1 MPSFDARVIQ
11 QPGCTKRRLVE
22 NEAEG
27 ESAAKRLFL
36 ERETFEP
43 ITSSGVRRRKYP
55 TISLANNVEAVKKIQ
70 AILDLVAMSLL
81 AIPFME
87 VKKERS
93 ERERPESISEV
104 KKKLE
109 GCCYKKTDE
118 VLLDL
123 ENIFSAENKE
133 DQEMN
138 LFIGAEECQ
147 RKFVISAEEREQWGK
162 KLRRDLST
170 WVETTFVD
178 EAAFQQPVHSKILS
192 ALTRRFPHVSQD
204 QLKVRSCQV
213 AESKDTEKWKSVLQ
227 KVNEVNANNTPG
239 VAYKKYRFF
248 PSSKQHEFD
257 DEEHLVHKSIAGY
270 QFHKMISKWSDP
282 ASSIPVPLRTVS
294 NPSDA
299 IAHID
304 YIKNSKLEKIYEDQ
318 KERFLQENKDVKEV
332 LLFHGTSAS
341 CVESILKTNF
351 QIDHLPVQQTNQ
363 NDVRDKKMM
372 FGRGVY
378 FSEIP
383 AVSLMY
389 GNGLILCKVLLGN
402 CQEYRPVASGEQ
414 PDIPEGFDSRQV
426 ITKDGSS
433 VIHVARN
440 TSQILPYCVIQLKN
454 DAISSD
460 YRKPCPTLPA
470 VHFTMPTTAKVIK
483 ADPPSQVCREDQI
496 EKTLKAH
503 TTPINPKITMKISL
517 CQSSGGAKASTP
529 ELSSCPVCLESLL
542 TGVVALPC
550 LHKMHET
557 CAKEAID
564 LGQAG
569 PGCLQ
574 CPECQAVH
582 GVRTGNQPLTG
593 DMTWTTITTS
603 LPGHPGQGTIVIRYR
618 MEGGVQGKEHPR
630 PGRAF
635 QAPGFPR
642 MAYLPDSDQGR
653 TVLSLL
659 SKAFRR
665 RLIFTVGASLTSG
678 QEDCVTWAGIHHK
691 TKMTED
697 EHGFPDLGYLHR
709 VMEELKERGVVVED
723 AAVEDISVV
732 NRIKIESN
740 YEDNKGH
747 NWNPKI
753 KTEQVGQRCKPSRA
767 LTIQP
772 ERRGTD
778 RKKEGSHHILVC
790 QS

>member
-1 MPSFDARVIQ
+1 MPRSSFDARCPTVIQ
-11 QPGCTKRRLVE
+11 KPGCTKRRLVE
-22 NEAEG
+22 KQADG
-27 ESAAKRLFL
+27 QSAAKRLFL
-36 ERETFEP
+36 ETETFEP
-43 ITSSGVRRRKYP
+43 ITSTGLRRRKYP
-55 TISLANNVEAVKKIQ
+55 TISLDDNEEAVKKIQ
-70 AILDLVAMSLL
+70 AILDLVGMSLL
-81 AIPFME
+81 AIPFMAQ
-87 VKKERS
+87 KKERS

-104 KKKLE
+104 KKKLQR
-109 GCCYKKTDE
+109 GCYKKTDE
-118 VLLDL
+118 VLGDL

-133 DQEMN
+133 DQEIN
-138 LFIGAEECQ
+138 LFIESEECQ
-147 RKFVISAEEREQWGK
+147 RKFVISAEEKEEWGK
-162 KLRRDLST
+162 KLRRDLSA

-178 EAAFQQPVHSKILS
+178 EAAFQKPVHSKILN
-192 ALTRRFPHVSQD
+192 ALKRRFPHVSQD
-204 QLKVRSCQV
+204 QLKVRSCEV

-248 PSSKQHEFD
+248 PTSKQHEFD
-257 DEEHLVHKSIAGY
+257 DEEYLVHKTIAGY

-282 ASSIPVPLRTVS
+282 TSSIPVPLRTVS

-304 YIKNSKLEKIYEDQ
+304 YIKNPKLEKIYEAQ
-318 KERFLQENKDVKEV
+318 KERFLQENKDAKEV

-351 QIDHLPVQQTNQ
+351 QIDHLPVQQTSQ

-378 FSEIP
+378 FSELP
-383 AVSLMY
+383 AFSLMY

-402 CQEYRPVASGEQ
+402 CQDYRPVASGEQ

-460 YRKPCPTLPA
+460 YRKPCPTLPV

-483 ADPPSQVCREDQI
+483 ADTPSQLCREDQI
-496 EKTLKAH
+496 KKTLKAY

-517 CQSSGGAKASTP
+517 CQSTGDAKASTP
-529 ELSSCPVCLESLL
+529 ELSSCPVCLESLKYPE
-542 TGVVALPC
+542 VVALPC
-550 LHKMHET
+550 AHKMHKT
-557 CAKEAID
+557 CAKEVID
-564 LGQAG
+564 FGQAG

-593 DMTWTTITTS
+593 DMTWTTITSS

-630 PGRAF
+630 PGRAY
-635 QAPGFPR
+635 QALGFPR
-642 MAYLPDSDQGR
+642 MAYLPDSDEGR

-665 RLIFTVGASLTSG
+665 RLIFTVGGSLTSG
-678 QEDCVTWAGIHHK
+678 QEDCITWAGIHHK

-709 VMEELKERGVVVED
+709 VTEELKERGVVVED
-723 AAVEDISVV
+723 AAVEDIGIV
-732 NRIKIESN
+732 NRIKAESN
-740 YEDNKGH
+740 KSHD
-747 NWNPKI
+747 WSPK
-753 KTEQVGQRCKPSRA
+753 KEKDCKPRGA
-767 LTIQP
+767 LTIQS
-772 ERRGTD
+772 ERR
-778 RKKEGSHHILVC
+778 ES
-790 QS
+790 

>member
-1 MPSFDARVIQ
+1 MPSTSFDRRCTTVIQ

-22 NEAEG
+22 NQADG
-27 ESAAKRLFL
+27 QSAAKRLFL
-36 ERETFEP
+36 ETETFEP
-43 ITSSGVRRRKYP
+43 ITSNGLRRRKYP
-55 TISLANNVEAVKKIQ
+55 TISLDDNEEAVKKIE

-81 AIPFME
+81 AIPFMAE
-87 VKKERS
+87 KKERS
-93 ERERPESISEV
+93 QRERPESISEV
-104 KKKLE
+104 RKKLQR
-109 GCCYKKTDE
+109 GCYKRTDE
-118 VLLDL
+118 VLVDL
-123 ENIFSAENKE
+123 ENIFSAENKK
-133 DQEMN
+133 DQEIS
-138 LFIGAEECQ
+138 LFIGAKECQ
-147 RKFVISAEEREQWGK
+147 GKFVISAEEREEWGR
-162 KLRRDLST
+162 KLRRDLLAT
-170 WVETTFVD
+170 VETTFVD
-178 EAAFQQPVHSKILS
+178 ESAFQKPVHSKILN
-192 ALTRRFPHVSQD
+192 ALKRRFPYVSHD
-204 QLKVRSCQV
+204 QLKMRSSQV

-239 VAYKKYRFF
+239 AAYKKYRFF
-248 PSSKQHEFD
+248 PTSKQHEFD

-304 YIKNSKLEKIYEDQ
+304 YIKNPKLEKIYEAQ
-318 KERFLQENKDVKEV
+318 KERFLQENKDVREV

-351 QIDHLPVQQTNQ
+351 QIDHLPVQQTSQ

-378 FSEIP
+378 FSELP

-402 CQEYRPVASGEQ
+402 CQDYRPVASGEQ

-454 DAISSD
+454 DSISSD
-460 YRKPCPTLPA
+460 YRKPCPTFP
-470 VHFTMPTTAKVIK
+470 VTHFTTMPTAAKVIK
-483 ADPPSQVCREDQI
+483 ADPPSQLCREDQI
-496 EKTLKAH
+496 KQTLNAY
-503 TTPINPKITMKISL
+503 TTPNNPKITMKISL
-517 CQSSGGAKASTP
+517 CQSTGGAKASTP
-529 ELSSCPVCLESLL
+529 ELSSCPVCLETLV

-550 LHKMHET
+550 GHKMHKT
-557 CAKEAID
+557 CAKEVVD

-603 LPGHPGQGTIVIRYR
+603 LPGHPGQGTIVIQYR

-630 PGRAF
+630 PGKAY

-659 SKAFRR
+659 AKAFRR

-709 VMEELKERGVVVED
+709 VTEELKERGVVVED
-723 AAVEDISVV
+723 AAVDAINVADRMKSQEEP
-732 NRIKIESN
+732 R
-740 YEDNKGH
+740 
-747 NWNPKI
+747 
-753 KTEQVGQRCKPSRA
+753 RA
-767 LTIQP
+767 LAIQP
-772 ERRGTD
+772 ERR
-778 RKKEGSHHILVC
+778 ES
-790 QS
+790 

>member
-11 QPGCTKRRLVE
+11 QPGCTKRRLAG

-27 ESAAKRLFL
+27 QSAAKRPFL

-87 VKKERS
+87 EKKERS

-104 KKKLE
+104 RKKLE
-109 GCCYKKTDE
+109 RGCYKKTDE

-147 RKFVISAEEREQWGK
+147 RKFVISGEEREQWGK
-162 KLRRDLST
+162 KLRQDLSK

-178 EAAFQQPVHSKILS
+178 EAAFQQPVHSKILN

-213 AESKDTEKWKSVLQ
+213 AEGKDTEKLKSVLQ
-227 KVNEVNANNTPG
+227 KVNDVNANNTPG
-239 VAYKKYRFF
+239 VADKKYRFF

-257 DEEHLVHKSIAGY
+257 DEEHLVHESIAGY

-304 YIKNSKLEKIYEDQ
+304 YIKNSKLEKIFEAQ

-341 CVESILKTNF
+341 CVESILKTNSR
-351 QIDHLPVQQTNQ
+351 IDHLPVQQTSQ
-363 NDVRDKKMM
+363 NAVRDKKMM

-389 GNGLILCKVLLGN
+389 GTGLTLCKVLLGN
-402 CQEYRPVASGEQ
+402 CQDYRPVGSGEQ

-426 ITKDGSS
+426 VTKDGSS

-470 VHFTMPTTAKVIK
+470 VHLDRGNLLHQVISNDHLLKGLGVIERDLFAPPDEAEKHSMDYTFLNILGAQICYLWTEDTLCSNLPNLSSYLLALLAFTRH
-483 ADPPSQVCREDQI
+483 PSQSVSHMANRLCSKFFRHRDI
-496 EKTLKAH
+496 GPHPVLLAY
-503 TTPINPKITMKISL
+503 ITKCLVVFWRAVKVLLHFIFYCYS
-517 CQSSGGAKASTP
+517 P
-529 ELSSCPVCLESLL
+529 LS
-542 TGVVALPC
+542 
-550 LHKMHET
+550 
-557 CAKEAID
+557 
-564 LGQAG
+564 
-569 PGCLQ
+569 
-574 CPECQAVH
+574 
-582 GVRTGNQPLTG
+582 
-593 DMTWTTITTS
+593 
-603 LPGHPGQGTIVIRYR
+603 
-618 MEGGVQGKEHPR
+618 
-630 PGRAF
+630 
-635 QAPGFPR
+635 
-642 MAYLPDSDQGR
+642 
-653 TVLSLL
+653 
-659 SKAFRR
+659 
-665 RLIFTVGASLTSG
+665 RLA
-678 QEDCVTWAGIHHK
+678 
-691 TKMTED
+691 
-697 EHGFPDLGYLHR
+697 
-709 VMEELKERGVVVED
+709 
-723 AAVEDISVV
+723 
-732 NRIKIESN
+732 
-740 YEDNKGH
+740 
-747 NWNPKI
+747 
-753 KTEQVGQRCKPSRA
+753 
-767 LTIQP
+767 
-772 ERRGTD
+772 
-778 RKKEGSHHILVC
+778 
-790 QS
+790 

>member
-1 MPSFDARVIQ
+1 MIQ
-11 QPGCTKRRLVE
+11 QAGCIKRKLVE
-22 NEAEG
+22 NQAEG
-27 ESAAKRLFL
+27 ESAAKKLNL
-36 ERETFEP
+36 TRETLEP
-43 ITSSGVRRRKYP
+43 IISTDLRRRKYP
-55 TISLANNVEAVKKIQ
+55 TISLDNNAEAVKKID
-70 AILDLVAMSLL
+70 AILDLVGMSLL
-81 AIPFME
+81 AIPFMAE
-87 VKKERS
+87 KKETSQRQ
-93 ERERPESISEV
+93 RPESISEV
-104 KKKLE
+104 RKKLQQ
-109 GCCYKKTDE
+109 GGYKKTDE
-118 VLLDL
+118 VLADL
-123 ENIFSAENKE
+123 EHVLSAENKE
-133 DQEMN
+133 DQEIN
-138 LFIGAEECQ
+138 LLLGVEECQ
-147 RKFVISAEEREQWGK
+147 RKFVISPEEREQWGK
-162 KLRRDLST
+162 KLRRDLSV
-170 WVETTFVD
+170 WIETTFVD

-192 ALTRRFPHVSQD
+192 ALKRRFPHVSQD
-204 QLKVRSCQV
+204 QLKVKSCQV

-248 PSSKQHEFD
+248 PSSQWHELD
-257 DEEHLVHKSIAGY
+257 KEEHLVHKSIAGY

-282 ASSIPVPLRTVS
+282 ASAIPVPLRTVS
-294 NPSDA
+294 NTSDA

-304 YIKNSKLEKIYEDQ
+304 YIKNSKLEKIYEAQ
-318 KERFLQENKDVKEV
+318 KERFLLENKDVKEV

-351 QIDHLPVQQTNQ
+351 QIDHLPVQQTSQ

-378 FSEIP
+378 FSELP

-402 CQEYRPVASGEQ
+402 CQDYRPVASGEQ

-460 YRKPCPTLPA
+460 YRKPCPTLPP
-470 VHFTMPTTAKVIK
+470 VHFTMPTTANVIK
-483 ADPPSQVCREDQI
+483 ADPPSQLSREDQV
-496 EKTLKAH
+496 EKTLKAY
-503 TTPINPKITMKISL
+503 TKPVNPKITMKISL
-517 CQSSGGAKASTP
+517 CQSTGGAKASTP
-529 ELSSCPVCLESLL
+529 ELSSCAVCLESLE

-550 LHKMHET
+550 FHKMHKT

-630 PGRAF
+630 PGRAY

-665 RLIFTVGASLTSG
+665 RLIFTVGASLTRG

-691 TKMTED
+691 TKTTED
-697 EHGFPDLGYLHR
+697 EHGFPDPGYLHR

-732 NRIKIESN
+732 NRMKAESN
-740 YEDNKGH
+740 YGDNMRQGS
-747 NWNPKI
+747 NPEKE
-753 KTEQVGQRCKPSRA
+753 KVSQHCRPRRA

-772 ERRGTD
+772 KRSDAD
-778 RKKEGSHHILVC
+778 RKKEDSHRIPVC
-790 QS
+790 

>member
-27 ESAAKRLFL
+27 ERAAKRLFL
-36 ERETFEP
+36 EGETFEP

-87 VKKERS
+87 EKKERS

-104 KKKLE
+104 RKKLE
-109 GCCYKKTDE
+109 RGCYKKTDQ

-123 ENIFSAENKE
+123 ENIFSSENKE
-133 DQEMN
+133 DQEIN

-460 YRKPCPTLPA
+460 YRKPCPTLTP
-470 VHFTMPTTAKVIK
+470 VNHFTTMPTTTNVIK
-483 ADPPSQVCREDQI
+483 ADPPSQLCREDQV
-496 EKTLKAH
+496 ENTLKAY
-503 TTPINPKITMKISL
+503 TSPIKPKITMKISR
-517 CQSSGGAKASTP
+517 CQSTGGAKASTP
-529 ELSSCPVCLESLL
+529 EMSSCPVCLESLE
-542 TGVVALPC
+542 TGVVELPC
-550 LHKMHET
+550 LHKMHES
-557 CAKEAID
+557 CAREAID

-593 DMTWTTITTS
+593 DMTWTTIPTS
-603 LPGHPGQGTIVIRYR
+603 LPGHPGEGTIVIRYR

-630 PGRAF
+630 PGRSY

-653 TVLSLL
+653 TTLSLL

-665 RLIFTVGASLTSG
+665 RLIFTVGASLSRG
-678 QEDCVTWAGIHHK
+678 QDNCVTWAGIHHK
-691 TKMTED
+691 TKMTEV
-697 EHGFPDLGYLHR
+697 EHGFPDPGYLRR
-709 VMEELKERGVVVED
+709 VTEELKERGVVDED
-723 AAVEDISVV
+723 SSAV
-732 NRIKIESN
+732 NRTKAESN
-740 YEDNKGH
+740 DRDMMRQDCA
-747 NWNPKI
+747 PKMENVSQHY
-753 KTEQVGQRCKPSRA
+753 KTGRA
-767 LTIQP
+767 FTIQS
-772 ERRGTD
+772 T
-778 RKKEGSHHILVC
+778 KEEE
-790 QS
+790 